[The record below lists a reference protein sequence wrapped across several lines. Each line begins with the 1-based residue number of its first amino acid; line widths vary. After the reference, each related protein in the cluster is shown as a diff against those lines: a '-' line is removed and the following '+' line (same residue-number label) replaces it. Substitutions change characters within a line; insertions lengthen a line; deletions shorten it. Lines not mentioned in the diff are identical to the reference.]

1 MSREHTTIADRLSD
15 YLDGGLDAAAHAEVE
30 AHLSSCGACRAV
42 LEELRAIIVGAGEL
56 GELQPPRDLWAGI
69 EAVIRAP
76 AAAPEA
82 QVIVLPTARAQGT
95 KAGAR
100 DTLAVTRPQLT
111 AAAVVLIAASA
122 LTTWWV
128 GPGLADRGARAD
140 ATPVVVDEPLRLASS
155 DVAPPDNLAG
165 ELAGLEQL
173 LDSAR
178 ARLDP
183 NTVRVL
189 ERNLAVIEQAIADSQ
204 RALAL
209 DPENQF
215 LAHHLERV
223 FERKLTYL
231 RDAARV
237 IDWAG

>member
-1 MSREHTTIADRLSD
+1 MSREHTRITDRLSD

-30 AHLSSCGACRAV
+30 AHLTACGACRAV
-42 LEELRAIIVGAGEL
+42 LEELRAIVARAATLGA
-56 GELQPPRDLWAGI
+56 LQPPRDLWAGI

-82 QVIVLPTARAQGT
+82 QVIALPTAVAPRAT
-95 KAGAR
+95 ARGA
-100 DTLAVTRPQLT
+100 DTLSLTRPQLA

-128 GPGLADRGARAD
+128 GPGLGDRGARAD
-140 ATPVVVDEPLRLASS
+140 TVPAAAEEPVRLVSSVAAPPENLAS
-155 DVAPPDNLAG
+155 
-165 ELAGLEQL
+165 ELADLEQL
-173 LDSAR
+173 LDSAG